1 MKVQI
6 DLDEISEG
14 KETETDSNSDS
25 EGSGKRKAVVKQVSI
40 KKTVGKRMKQYE
52 IVHKVAKAVQE
63 INMNELKQ
71 QKKDYNQKLKEIFIE
86 SLNSTH
92 NFHVMRDNFK
102 IIESVL

>member
-1 MKVQI
+1 
-6 DLDEISEG
+6 
-14 KETETDSNSDS
+14 
-25 EGSGKRKAVVKQVSI
+25 
-40 KKTVGKRMKQYE
+40 MKQYE

-102 IIESVL
+102 IIESVLQRDVYIISGESISKKKDTGKE